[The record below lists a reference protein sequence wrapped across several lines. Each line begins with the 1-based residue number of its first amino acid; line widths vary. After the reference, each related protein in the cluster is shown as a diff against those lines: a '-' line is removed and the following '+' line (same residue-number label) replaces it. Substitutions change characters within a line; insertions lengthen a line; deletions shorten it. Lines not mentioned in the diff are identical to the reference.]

1 MALYPFISGH
11 VDLPG
16 VEERRPLGA
25 CPDGVR
31 TVRRPQP
38 VRVGEVRS

>member
-25 CPDGVR
+25 RPDGVR